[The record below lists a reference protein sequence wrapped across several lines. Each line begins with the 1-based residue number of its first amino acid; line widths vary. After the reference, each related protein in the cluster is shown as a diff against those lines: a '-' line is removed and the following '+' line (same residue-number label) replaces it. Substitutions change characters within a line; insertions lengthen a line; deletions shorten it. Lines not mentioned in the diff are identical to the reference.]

1 MLSSKSRY
9 IGEETAS
16 SVNTSEVGVITAATD
31 RMSTTECFL
40 YRLMNVAERKPSL
53 ANIHER
59 TGISNTIPIDRVKVI
74 RVLI

>member
-9 IGEETAS
+9 IGAETAS
-16 SVNTSEVGVITAATD
+16 SVKTSEVGVITAATD

-53 ANIHER
+53 ANIEVIIDYCEAIF
-59 TGISNTIPIDRVKVI
+59 GIIECFPS
-74 RVLI
+74 